1 MDMAE
6 KIELIKEHRTDTLA
20 ALSVYITHIYDMSNP
35 FFNKNGE
42 LIQDA
47 IKTETDEEYIK
58 FIKSFRQSVR
68 EFEMLEAKIK
78 KNDFNLSLLEI
89 DQIALVFQYMEEVFK
104 TQLQQTEWAISK
116 CKKVSDQLMETE
128 KII

>member
-6 KIELIKEHRTDTLA
+6 KIELIKEHKTDTLA
-20 ALSVYITHIYDMSNP
+20 ALSVYITHVYDMSNP

-68 EFEMLEAKIK
+68 EFETLEAKIK

-89 DQIALVFQYMEEVFK
+89 DRIALVFQYMEEVFK
-104 TQLQQTEWAISK
+104 KQLQQTEWAIAE

-128 KII
+128 SKK

>member
-6 KIELIKEHRTDTLA
+6 KIELIKEHKTDTLA
-20 ALSVYITHIYDMSNP
+20 ALSVYITHVYDMSNP

-42 LIQDA
+42 LIQNA

-58 FIKSFRQSVR
+58 FIKSFRHSVR
-68 EFEMLEAKIK
+68 EFETLEAKIK

-89 DQIALVFQYMEEVFK
+89 DRIALVFQYMEEVFK
-104 TQLQQTEWAISK
+104 KQLQQTEWAISE
-116 CKKVSDQLMETE
+116 CKRVSDQLMEIE
-128 KII
+128 NKK